1 VNRVKAPVLSSPSGE
16 AIAACRVVH
25 SVIASAYGGE
35 EAMEIYK
42 QMNEKPDVILI
53 DYRMPQK
60 DVIEATKGI
69 LEVNPEARILF
80 VSADESVEE
89 EALATGACSFKLKTF
104 KIKIDELIEDRENTA
119 RQKPRDFT
127 RLTQT
132 FLQAKSFTK
141 KYAFL

>member
-1 VNRVKAPVLSSPSGE
+1 
-16 AIAACRVVH
+16 
-25 SVIASAYGGE
+25 
-35 EAMEIYK
+35 
-42 QMNEKPDVILI
+42 
-53 DYRMPQK
+53 
-60 DVIEATKGI
+60 
-69 LEVNPEARILF
+69 
-80 VSADESVEE
+80 VEE